1 MAKNLLNKY
10 VWLVETIYK
19 AKKITYEEINQRW
32 LDNDLSEGNSLP
44 LRTFH
49 KWRIAI
55 EEMFGLII
63 ENEQSGRYRYYI
75 ENADELMFGLII
87 ENEQS
92 GRYRYYIENA
102 DELRSG
108 SMRSWL
114 FNTLTVSN
122 LMLDS
127 VSIKDKVLFEEIPD
141 GEQYLPDI
149 LEALKK
155 NLVLGMTY
163 QSFTRDEAN
172 SFEIEPYC
180 LKAFKQ
186 RWYLVAR
193 SPYYNKIMIYALDR
207 VQWLGLTEKSFKY
220 PKNFIPEEFFDDCFG
235 IIADQNVNIETVKF
249 KVSAGQANYLRS
261 LRLHQSQHEIE
272 RTDEYS
278 VFTVRLRPTFDFRQ
292 EILSQGSDIEVLEPK
307 WFRDEVAEICK
318 HMWKWFRDEVA
329 EICKHMWNKYKED

>member
-10 VWLVETIYK
+10 VWLVDTIYK
-19 AKKITYEEINQRW
+19 AKRITYEEICQRW
-32 LDNDLSEGNSLP
+32 LDNDMSEGKPLP

-63 ENEQSGRYRYYI
+63 ENEQGGRYRYYI
-75 ENADELMFGLII
+75 
-87 ENEQS
+87 Q
-92 GRYRYYIENA
+92 NA

-122 LMLDS
+122 LMMEN

-141 GEQYLPDI
+141 GEQFLPTI

-155 NLVLGMTY
+155 NQVLGMTY
-163 QSFTRDEAN
+163 QSYSRDEEN
-172 SFEIEPYC
+172 TFEVEPLC

-193 SPYYNKIMIYALDR
+193 SPYYDKIMIYALDR
-207 VQWLGLTEKSFKY
+207 VHWLEEKDKSFKY
-220 PKNFIPEEFFDDCFG
+220 PKDFIPEEFFEDCFG
-235 IIADQNVNIETVKF
+235 IISDQKVDVETIKI

-261 LRLHQSQHEIE
+261 LTLHQTQKEIE

-278 VFTVRLRPTFDFRQ
+278 IFTVRLRPTFDFRQ

-307 WFRDEVAEICK
+307 WFRDEVAEISK
-318 HMWKWFRDEVA
+318 HMWY
-329 EICKHMWNKYKED
+329 KYKDDK

>member
-1 MAKNLLNKY
+1 MAKNTVNKY
-10 VWLVETIYK
+10 VWLVDIIYK
-19 AKKITYEEINQRW
+19 AKKISFEDINRRW
-32 LDNDLSEGNSLP
+32 LDNEMSEGKALSI
-44 LRTFH
+44 RTFH

-63 ENEQSGRYRYYI
+63 ENEQGGQYRYYI
-75 ENADELMFGLII
+75 
-87 ENEQS
+87 Q
-92 GRYRYYIENA
+92 NA
-102 DELRSG
+102 DELRNG

-127 VSIKDKVLFEEIPD
+127 MSIKDKVLFEEIPD
-141 GEQYLPDI
+141 GEEYLPVI

-155 NLVLGMTY
+155 DLVLGMTY
-163 QSFTRDEAN
+163 QSYWRDEAN
-172 SFEIEPYC
+172 TFEVEPYC

-193 SPYYNKIMIYALDR
+193 SPYYDKVMIYALDR
-207 VQWLGLTEKSFKY
+207 VQWLGLTDKSFKY
-220 PKNFIPEEFFDDCFG
+220 PKGFNAENYFEDCFG
-235 IIADQNVNIETVKF
+235 IITDHNISIEKVKL

-261 LRLHQSQHEIE
+261 LTLHQTQREIK

-278 VFTVRLRPTFDFRQ
+278 IFTVRLRPTFDFRQ

-307 WFRDEVAEICK
+307 WFRDEVADIS
-318 HMWKWFRDEVA
+318 
-329 EICKHMWNKYKED
+329 KHMWNKYKDDK

>member
-10 VWLVETIYK
+10 VWLVETIHK
-19 AKKITYEEINQRW
+19 AKKISFEDINRRW
-32 LDNDLSEGNSLP
+32 LDNDMSEGKPLA

-63 ENEQSGRYRYYI
+63 ENEQGGQYRYYI
-75 ENADELMFGLII
+75 QNAEELK
-87 ENEQS
+87 
-92 GRYRYYIENA
+92 
-102 DELRSG
+102 SG
-108 SMRSWL
+108 SLRSWL

-141 GEQYLPDI
+141 GEEYLPVI

-155 NLVLGMTY
+155 NLVLEMTY

-172 SFEIEPYC
+172 TFEVEPYC

-193 SPYYNKIMIYALDR
+193 SPYYDKVMIYALDR
-207 VQWLGLTEKSFKY
+207 VNQLELTDKGFKY
-220 PKNFIPEEFFDDCFG
+220 PKDFIPENYFKQCFG
-235 IIADQNVNIETVKF
+235 IIVDKKI
-249 KVSAGQANYLRS
+249 
-261 LRLHQSQHEIE
+261 
-272 RTDEYS
+272 
-278 VFTVRLRPTFDFRQ
+278 
-292 EILSQGSDIEVLEPK
+292 
-307 WFRDEVAEICK
+307 
-318 HMWKWFRDEVA
+318 
-329 EICKHMWNKYKED
+329 

>member
-19 AKKITYEEINQRW
+19 AKKITYEDINQRW
-32 LDNDLSEGNSLP
+32 LDNDMSEGKQLP
-44 LRTFH
+44 IRTFH
-49 KWRIAI
+49 KWRQAI

-63 ENEQSGRYRYYI
+63 ENENSGQYRYYI
-75 ENADELMFGLII
+75 QNADELK
-87 ENEQS
+87 
-92 GRYRYYIENA
+92 
-102 DELRSG
+102 SG

-122 LMLDS
+122 LMMDS

-141 GEQYLPDI
+141 GEQYLPNI

-155 NLVLGMTY
+155 NVALGMSY
-163 QSFTRDEAN
+163 QSYIRDEAN
-172 SFEIEPYC
+172 TFEVEPYC

-193 SPYYNKIMIYALDR
+193 SPYYDKIMIYSLDR
-207 VQWLGLTEKSFKY
+207 VKWLGLTDKNFKY
-220 PKNFIPEEFFDDCFG
+220 PKNFNPEEFFEDCFG
-235 IIADQNVNIETVKF
+235 IIADQNIKVETVKF

-261 LRLHQSQHEIE
+261 LTLHQTQREIE

-278 VFTVRLRPTFDFRQ
+278 IFTVKLRPTFDFRQ
-292 EILSQGSDIEVLEPK
+292 EILSQGSDIEVLEPE
-307 WFRDEVAEICK
+307 WFRDEVAEISK
-318 HMWKWFRDEVA
+318 N
-329 EICKHMWNKYKED
+329 MWNKYKKNSM

>member
-19 AKKITYEEINQRW
+19 AKKITYEEINQSW
-32 LDNDLSEGNSLP
+32 LDNDLSEGNPLP

-75 ENADELMFGLII
+75 QNADELK
-87 ENEQS
+87 N
-92 GRYRYYIENA
+92 
-102 DELRSG
+102 G

-163 QSFTRDEAN
+163 QSFTRDETN

-278 VFTVRLRPTFDFRQ
+278 IFTVRLRPTFDFRQ

-307 WFRDEVAEICK
+307 WFRDEIAEIS
-318 HMWKWFRDEVA
+318 
-329 EICKHMWNKYKED
+329 KHMWNKYKNDK

>member
-10 VWLVETIYK
+10 VWLVETIHK
-19 AKKITYEEINQRW
+19 AKKISFEDINRRW
-32 LDNDLSEGNSLP
+32 LDNDMSEGKPLA

-63 ENEQSGRYRYYI
+63 ENEQGGQYRYYI
-75 ENADELMFGLII
+75 QNADELK
-87 ENEQS
+87 N
-92 GRYRYYIENA
+92 
-102 DELRSG
+102 G

-141 GEQYLPDI
+141 GEEYLPVI

-155 NLVLGMTY
+155 NLVLEMTY

-172 SFEIEPYC
+172 TFEVEPYC

-193 SPYYNKIMIYALDR
+193 SPYYDKVMIYALDR
-207 VQWLGLTEKSFKY
+207 VNQLELTGKGFKY
-220 PKNFIPEEFFDDCFG
+220 PKDFNAEDYFEDSFG
-235 IIADQNVNIETVKF
+235 IIADHNVSIETVKI

-261 LRLHQSQHEIE
+261 LTLHQTQREIE

-278 VFTVRLRPTFDFRQ
+278 IFIVKLRPTFDFRQ
-292 EILSQGSDIEVLEPK
+292 EILSQGGDIEVLEPK
-307 WFRDEVAEICK
+307 WFRDEVAEIS
-318 HMWKWFRDEVA
+318 
-329 EICKHMWNKYKED
+329 KHMWNKYNTVVNTNLHDK